1 MSNFIDNDISLF
13 INNKNKDK
21 FFKDFNDNLKDKKR
35 DFNDNFNNITVS
47 LFTGIENNIS
57 ICYKFQNDFNDYF
70 QDKNN
75 KNINDYKSIYTN
87 NDDKDKYF
95 IYFSNFIMI
104 DKGDFI
110 DNFNDECVSFIM
122 GIGNN
127 INVNENDYDFNNFRN
142 LFNVIFEN
150 DNVKNNKIIDFL
162 FNFNDIRD

>member
-21 FFKDFNDNLKDKKR
+21 FFKNFNDNLKDKKR

-127 INVNENDYDFNNFRN
+127 INNNENFNKDNNENKDICNINFDNYKGIFISFNYDNYFC
-142 LFNVIFEN
+142 
-150 DNVKNNKIIDFL
+150 KDF
-162 FNFNDIRD
+162 

>member
-35 DFNDNFNNITVS
+35 DFNDNLNNITVS
-47 LFTGIENNIS
+47 LFTGIENNIKNKDFNNYESVYKGIENNIS

-127 INVNENDYDFNNFRN
+127 INVYIVEVPNETAPSIQGFA
-142 LFNVIFEN
+142 
-150 DNVKNNKIIDFL
+150 KPPA
-162 FNFNDIRD
+162 